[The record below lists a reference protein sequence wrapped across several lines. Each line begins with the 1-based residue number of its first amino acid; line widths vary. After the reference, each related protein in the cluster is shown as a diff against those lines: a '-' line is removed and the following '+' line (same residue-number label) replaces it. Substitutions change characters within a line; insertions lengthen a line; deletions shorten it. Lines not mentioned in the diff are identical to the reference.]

1 MSDSTD
7 ASLAATGDYP
17 AFERLFRRYLSRI
30 YSLCARLSGSS
41 TNGEELT
48 EEVFVRMWHELP
60 QLADESSPFAP
71 WLHRLAADVALRGT
85 NGADDPAT
93 AEPGNVEPVELSQA
107 IHRLPASARRIFV
120 LHDVEGYKHEEIAEI
135 LGLTVGGSKAQLRQ
149 ARVLLMKSLER

>member
-1 MSDSTD
+1 MSDSAD

-41 TNGEELT
+41 TDGAELT

-60 QLADESSPFAP
+60 HFAHASSPFAA
-71 WLHRLAADVALRGT
+71 WLHRLAAEVVLRRDG
-85 NGADDPAT
+85 DD
-93 AEPGNVEPVELSQA
+93 ELSTDPKSADRDDFSQG

-120 LHDVEGYKHEEIAEI
+120 LHDVEGYKHEEIAEL